1 LIPVRD
7 ELGFGDASDPRLD
20 RWQTWAL
27 RAAAAGLVPSLLAV
41 GVWPERFAASY
52 LVAFLFWVG
61 LALGCLGFTMLH
73 HLVGGEWGLPIRRP
87 MEAGAM
93 TLIPLAV
100 MFLPVIF
107 NLRVLYPWARSST
120 ARFGVELNYRSSYLN
135 GSFFVLR
142 AALYFCIWIGLAT
155 LLYRG
160 SRAQDREPDPS
171 LRQRL
176 EQLSGPGLAI
186 LFLSNSFAVIDW
198 GMSRDEGWF
207 STIYPAMLI
216 TGEALSTLAFMI
228 VLAVLLSSVHST
240 AEALSP
246 PRLHDLGNLLLA
258 FVMLWAYLSF
268 SQFLIIWSGNLP
280 EETRWYLRRTNGGWQ
295 WIALIL
301 IGLHFFLPF
310 FFLLFRTTKRE
321 SWFLLRVAALILIL
335 HLVDVIWLVLPA
347 STNSAQ
353 TRIPWEAMPV
363 MLTATPGIGGVWV
376 VTFLWCLKRAF
387 RGPAHG
393 VQARTPLDESG
404 GESSC

>member
-1 LIPVRD
+1 
-7 ELGFGDASDPRLD
+7 
-20 RWQTWAL
+20 
-27 RAAAAGLVPSLLAV
+27 LAV
-41 GVWPERFAASY
+41 GVWPEHFAASY

-61 LALGCLGFTMLH
+61 LALGCVGFIMLH

-100 MFLPVIF
+100 LFLPAIF
-107 NLRVLYPWARSST
+107 NLGALYPWARSSVSHI
-120 ARFGVELNYRSSYLN
+120 GEELNYRSWYLN

-142 AALYFCIWIGLAT
+142 AAFYFCIWIGLAT

-186 LFLSNSFAVIDW
+186 LFLSNSFAAIDW
-198 GMSRDEGWF
+198 GMSRDERWF

-228 VLAVLLSSVHST
+228 VLAILLSPVHST
-240 AEALSP
+240 AELLTP
-246 PRLHDLGNLLLA
+246 TRLHDLGNLLLA
-258 FVMLWAYLSF
+258 FVMLWAYMSF

-280 EETRWYLRRTNGGWQ
+280 EETRWYLRRTNGGWE
-295 WIALIL
+295 WIALTL
-301 IGLHFFLPF
+301 VGLHFILPF

-335 HLVDVIWLVLPA
+335 HLVDVIWLVLP
-347 STNSAQ
+347 SSPNSAQ
-353 TRIPWEAMPV
+353 TRVPWEAMPV
-363 MLTATPGIGGVWV
+363 MLIAMLGIGGVWV
-376 VTFLWCLKRAF
+376 AMFLWCLKRAF
-387 RGPAHG
+387 RVPVPDIH
-393 VQARTPLDESG
+393 ARTPGDESG
-404 GESSC
+404 GEPSW